1 MRYIKRGNVL
11 QQSCGTD
18 SLAHKSHSVWVLCGR
33 RGGSGAWITLSIAV
47 VMFGIFLLGLKWGE
61 KDIRAMDIVFFVAA
75 LAAIPLWLVVA
86 QPLLSMML
94 LTAIDVL
101 GFAPTIRKSWSK
113 PESETLSSYAING
126 ARHALS
132 VFALAEYNLL
142 TVLFP
147 IAWVFINMFFVV
159 FLVWRKSSILLST
172 EV

>member
-1 MRYIKRGNVL
+1 
-11 QQSCGTD
+11 
-18 SLAHKSHSVWVLCGR
+18 
-33 RGGSGAWITLSIAV
+33 
-47 VMFGIFLLGLKWGE
+47 
-61 KDIRAMDIVFFVAA
+61 MDIVFFVAA